1 MNEFKKNKPCP
12 IFIVMVTIMFI
23 ADSIDTYNSG
33 LEAPIIK
40 YTVTDDQLEE
50 ALSFSQALSQTADL
64 VSQASGAALLLAAAG
79 NFAIFS
85 FLNALADYGG
95 WAVC

>member
-1 MNEFKKNKPCP
+1 
-12 IFIVMVTIMFI
+12 MVTIMFI

-85 FLNALADYGG
+85 FLDALADYGG